1 MGGLRKSAFQVKTT
15 VIDFLEFGGA
25 VGTYGTGLFFDA
37 PSNTVLLAMPVFR
50 PFLSGGLAT
59 ISLGWRSTDIAI
71 PAADPIAFVNAA
83 PFAGFIPGGSINAP
97 QNFLAQNAVPVSQFT
112 WELTFTIGVAPLT
125 DYNMVASMIY
135 ISLDM

>member
-1 MGGLRKSAFQVKTT
+1 MGGLRKSAFQVKST

-37 PSNTVLLAMPVFR
+37 PNSTILLSLPVFR
-50 PFLSGGLAT
+50 DFTSGGLAT
-59 ISLGWRSTDIAI
+59 VSFGWRSTDLAV
-71 PAADPIAFVNAA
+71 PVADPIAFVNAA
-83 PFAGFIPGGSINAP
+83 AFGGFVAGPVLQAP
-97 QNFLAQNAVPVSQFT
+97 INFLSQNAVPVAQFA

-125 DYNMVASMIY
+125 DYNVFASIIY